1 MKRFITIL
9 VAIVMIASMVLIT
22 SATSSS
28 GTTIERDG
36 VTVVFESDSTFSIDK
51 KNEIVDYI
59 ITDNIQDT
67 SVTTYNLLCTLFGH
81 KTTTESITVYEHC
94 VRDAQPRCIRSL
106 QDVTGCT
113 RCDYVTTEVITSS
126 YVYCCE

>member
-1 MKRFITIL
+1 MKRFITIF
-9 VAIVMIASMVLIT
+9 VAIVMIASMTMIT

-28 GTTIERDG
+28 GNKIERVG
-36 VTVVFESDSTFSIDK
+36 ITVVFDSDSAFSIEK
-51 KNEIVDYI
+51 QNEIVDYI
-59 ITDNIQDT
+59 ISDNIQDT
-67 SVTTYNLLCTLFGH
+67 TVTTYNLMCTLFGH